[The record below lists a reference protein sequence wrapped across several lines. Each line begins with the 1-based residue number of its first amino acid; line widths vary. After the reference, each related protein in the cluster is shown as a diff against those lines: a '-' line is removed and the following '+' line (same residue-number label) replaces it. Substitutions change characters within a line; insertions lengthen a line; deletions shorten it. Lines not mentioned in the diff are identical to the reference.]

1 MAIYEVERDHE
12 FAPVKN
18 APGELTDS
26 PDTARAYIRNMS
38 KDWLRGVG
46 AKLIGEED
54 NTICELVPLTSYAG
68 EGLEGYRDKE
78 IMIPFLL

>member
-1 MAIYEVERDHE
+1 
-12 FAPVKN
+12 
-18 APGELTDS
+18 
-26 PDTARAYIRNMS
+26 
-38 KDWLRGVG
+38 
-46 AKLIGEED
+46 LIGEED